1 MINQYVMSCV
11 RYVCIRLHKEVK
23 GQYLFESL
31 RPHLASNLQKIK
43 WLEFRKGSFGRLW
56 LFASG
61 FWPLLLVCC
70 HLWWFV
76 VICWWFVFACWW
88 FVVITCFS
96 NYGLKLCT
104 LDGATLYLPV
114 LRNYLRILKYFLSHI
129 THCLVHLPASY
140 FPVVTSALFFTQNYL
155 VSFQDSL
162 RFWKTFP

>member
-1 MINQYVMSCV
+1 MSLSDSTLLLIYKKLNDWNLGKV
-11 RYVCIRLHKEVK
+11 RLVVCGCLLVV
-23 GQYLFESL
+23 
-31 RPHLASNLQKIK
+31 
-43 WLEFRKGSFGRLW
+43 
-56 LFASG
+56 SG
-61 FWPLLLVCC
+61 HLLLVCC

-76 VICWWFVFACWW
+76 VICWWFVFVCWW